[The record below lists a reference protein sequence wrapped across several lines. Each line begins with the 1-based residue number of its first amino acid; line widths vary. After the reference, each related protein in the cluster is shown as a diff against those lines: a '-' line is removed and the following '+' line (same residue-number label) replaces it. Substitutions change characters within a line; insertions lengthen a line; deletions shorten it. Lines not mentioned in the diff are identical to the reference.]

1 MRDVSSES
9 SEDKKKQTSF
19 GRGRVR
25 PWPPVPCKPTTKNL
39 LPRQSAFTPRE
50 RGCRRKAKFF
60 SLSFLILGV
69 RATVLIFRYVP
80 SRCLHLHFLL
90 EKISHEQRNFSI
102 GSINTTIMY
111 RRFLPNSIGYT
122 YCISFKGSCRRTKA
136 FEEVRFNPYFAL
148 CRNNSW

>member
-1 MRDVSSES
+1 MFRVKARKI
-9 SEDKKKQTSF
+9 KKNKPPLGGDGY
-19 GRGRVR
+19 GRGH
-25 PWPPVPCKPTTKNL
+25 PFHASQLQKNL

-60 SLSFLILGV
+60 SLSFFILGV